1 MLVWDEQEYYV
12 TNESAKIE
20 EVGQKLG
27 EVTKKIKT
35 SKNLLKIKNLIHYK
49 RKQKYSQ

>member
-27 EVTKKIKT
+27 EVTKELKQVE
-35 SKNLLKIKNLIHYK
+35 NLLK
-49 RKQKYSQ
+49 